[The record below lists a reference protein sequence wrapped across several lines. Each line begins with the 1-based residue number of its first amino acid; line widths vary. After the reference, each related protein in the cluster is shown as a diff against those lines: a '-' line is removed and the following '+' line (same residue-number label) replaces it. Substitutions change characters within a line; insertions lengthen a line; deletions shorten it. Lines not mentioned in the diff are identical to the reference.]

1 MSEALTFQLVEGHL
15 KKVKIFEGQMK
26 RPTFRIKF
34 KGNNPNYGANIAY
47 YYNGKCNLKQ
57 PLINQF
63 IQLFYI
69 FCLMTVFVVCFGSI
83 NINGCLGFLNRLHGS
98 GAGYTTAWTCHSL

>member
-1 MSEALTFQLVEGHL
+1 MLHTVILWHHSDFRRNSVV

-47 YYNGKCNLKQ
+47 YYNGK
-57 PLINQF
+57 
-63 IQLFYI
+63 
-69 FCLMTVFVVCFGSI
+69 
-83 NINGCLGFLNRLHGS
+83 
-98 GAGYTTAWTCHSL
+98 